1 MDRKRKVVVLGATP
15 AKKIFG
21 EEDPL
26 GKQVRLDKVFFE
38 VIGLLEQKGLTE
50 SGHDPDDRAIIPLST
65 SMSRLTHQT
74 YLDSIR
80 IQSMSPA
87 LVLEAMAGVS
97 RILRRNHNLSI
108 LADDD
113 FRFVTPESI
122 MEWSTES
129 ERALNHM
136 LLLISTVSLFV
147 GGIVIM
153 NIMLVSIKE
162 RIHEIG
168 IRRCFGAR
176 RSDISQQFLF
186 ESIFVSVVGGMIGVL
201 LGLSISVALKRFDL
215 IPTKITWEPFL
226 LAFLF
231 STIIGIV
238 FGIQPARKAA
248 SMSPEETLR

>member
-1 MDRKRKVVVLGATP
+1 
-15 AKKIFG
+15 
-21 EEDPL
+21 
-26 GKQVRLDKVFFE
+26 
-38 VIGLLEQKGLTE
+38 
-50 SGHDPDDRAIIPLST
+50 
-65 SMSRLTHQT
+65 MSRLTHQT